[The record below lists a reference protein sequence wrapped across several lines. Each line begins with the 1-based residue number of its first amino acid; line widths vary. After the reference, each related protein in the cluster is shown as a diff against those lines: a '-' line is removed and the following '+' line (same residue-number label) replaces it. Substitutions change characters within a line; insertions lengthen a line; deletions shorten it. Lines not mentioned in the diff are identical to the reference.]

1 MIPRYTRPEMGKIW
15 SEVNKF
21 RKWLDVEIAVCEAWA
36 ELGKIP
42 KEAVEKIKERTYIDE
57 KVVERI
63 KEIERVYKHD
73 VLAFVTA
80 VKELAGEEGKYIH
93 LGLTSSDV
101 IDTALALLMREALD
115 ILIKDVEELLEV
127 LKKRALEH
135 KDTVMIG
142 RTHGVHAE
150 PMTLGLKFALWYEEM
165 KRNLERLK
173 RAKDVVSYGKIS
185 GAVGTYSNVPP
196 EVEKIALSKLG
207 LKIEPVSNQVVQRD
221 RHAEFIWATAVTA
234 SSLEKFATEI
244 RHLQRTEVL
253 EVQEPFT
260 KGQRGSS
267 AMPHKKNPIHS
278 ERITGLARYIRSNLI
293 PALEDIALWHERDI
307 SHSSVERIILP
318 DNSIALDY
326 ILNLFKWIMEGLVVY
341 PENMQRNMAL
351 SKGLY
356 FSSKVLAK
364 LQEKG
369 VDRDKAYDTVQRCAM
384 RAWEEKELDFK
395 TALLQDEEIRK
406 YLTPEEIEKIFN
418 VEEFIKH
425 RDVIFK
431 RVFGEE
437 ALKS

>member
-1 MIPRYTRPEMGKIW
+1 MIPRYTLPRMGKVW

-21 RKWLDVEIAVCEAWA
+21 QKWLDVEIAVCEAWA
-36 ELGKIP
+36 QLGKIP

-63 KEIERVYKHD
+63 KEIEKVYKHD

-115 ILIKDVEELLEV
+115 ILIEDVEEV
-127 LKKRALEH
+127 LKVLKRRALEH

-173 RAKDVVSYGKIS
+173 RAREVVSYGKIS

-196 EVEKIALSKLG
+196 EVEKIALSQLG
-207 LKIEPVSNQVVQRD
+207 LKIEPVANQVVQRD
-221 RHAEFIWATAVTA
+221 RHAEFIWATAVVA
-234 SSLEKFATEI
+234 SSLEKFAVEI

-253 EVQEPFT
+253 EAQEPFT

-278 ERITGLARYIRSNLI
+278 ERITGLARYVRSNII
-293 PALEDIALWHERDI
+293 PALENIALWHERDI

-326 ILNLFKWIMEGLVVY
+326 MLHLFKEIMEGLVVY
-341 PENMQRNMAL
+341 PENMKRNMGL
-351 SKGLY
+351 SKGLF

-369 VDRDKAYDTVQRCAM
+369 VDRDKAYDMVQRCAM
-384 RAWEEKELDFK
+384 RAWEEKDLDFK
-395 TALLQDEEIRK
+395 TALLQDPEVTR
-406 YLTPEEIEKIFN
+406 YLDAEEIEQIFQI
-418 VEEFIKH
+418 EEFIKH

-431 RVFGEE
+431 RVFGEV
-437 ALKS
+437 

>member
-1 MIPRYTRPEMGKIW
+1 MIPRYTRPQMGKIW

-21 RKWLDVEIAVCEAWA
+21 QKWLDVEIAVCEAWA

-63 KEIERVYKHD
+63 KEIEKVYKHD

-101 IDTALALLMREALD
+101 IDTALALLMREALEL
-115 ILIKDVEELLEV
+115 LIEDVKQLLEV
-127 LKKRALEH
+127 LKKKALEH

-165 KRNLERLK
+165 KRNLERLQ
-173 RAKDVVSYGKIS
+173 RAKEIVSYGKIS

-221 RHAEFIWATAVTA
+221 RHAEFVWATAVTA

-253 EVQEPFT
+253 EAQEPFT

-278 ERITGLARYIRSNLI
+278 ERITGLARYVRSNLI
-293 PALEDIALWHERDI
+293 PALENIALWHERDI

-326 ILNLFKWIMEGLVVY
+326 MLNLFKEIMEGLVVY
-341 PENMQRNMAL
+341 PENMKRNMEL

-369 VDRDKAYDTVQRCAM
+369 LDRDKAYEMVQRCAM
-384 RAWEEKELDFK
+384 RAWEEKDLDFK
-395 TALLQDEEIRK
+395 TALLQDPEVTK
-406 YLTPEEIEKIFN
+406 YLSKEELDQIFN
-418 VEEFIKH
+418 VEEFIKN
-425 RDVIFK
+425 RDVIFE
-431 RVFGEE
+431 RVFGKE
-437 ALKS
+437 ALKG